1 MFLLTS
7 SSTYSSVQPV
17 TFKKR
22 MRTAGHCG
30 TPLKTIFILYFLIPM
45 GGKGPSK
52 VKCDKPQ
59 LLQVLSPTT
68 RVGVPVFLLLQR
80 ERLVFTSR
88 SRMAFPQ
95 MQWRYVVY
103 LTNFFS
109 KPPPFQTGEGVVIVD
124 AGGGTLDISAYSK
137 SSNGVTDS
145 FEEISAPQC
154 ETFVICT
161 ILTNCC
167 LY

>member
-1 MFLLTS
+1 
-7 SSTYSSVQPV
+7 
-17 TFKKR
+17 
-22 MRTAGHCG
+22 
-30 TPLKTIFILYFLIPM
+30 
-45 GGKGPSK
+45 
-52 VKCDKPQ
+52 
-59 LLQVLSPTT
+59 
-68 RVGVPVFLLLQR
+68 
-80 ERLVFTSR
+80 
-88 SRMAFPQ
+88 MAFPQ

-137 SSNGVTDS
+137 SSNGVTDT